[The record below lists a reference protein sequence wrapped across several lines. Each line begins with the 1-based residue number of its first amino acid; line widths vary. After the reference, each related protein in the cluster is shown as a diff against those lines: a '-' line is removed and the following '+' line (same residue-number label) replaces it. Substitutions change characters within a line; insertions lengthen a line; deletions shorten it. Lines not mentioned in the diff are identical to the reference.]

1 LGRFSFD
8 FVRSDGVRAAVWED
22 FHLILAAPVFTF
34 RRSSQQECCIHAA
47 RLPIEGTK

>member
-1 LGRFSFD
+1 LARFSFD
-8 FVRSDGVRAAVWED
+8 FVRSDARGVRVWED
-22 FHLILAAPVFTF
+22 FHLISAAPVFTF